1 MGFMKAV
8 YDVVQ
13 SGKENTK
20 LYSVLVN
27 DISRLGSIKIL
38 DRMME
43 DDFYSYVYDKYQE
56 RLSK

>member
-20 LYSVLVN
+20 LYPVLVN